1 MIKCKPWTEEAILGL
16 RGGTLVRSVE
26 EADIPEELMRLWA
39 KDIAQAVDDAIIAE
53 GLNIENLENIEK
65 STVTK

>member
-16 RGGTLVRSVE
+16 RGGTLVRPVE
-26 EADIPEELMRLWA
+26 EADIPEELMRFWA

>member
-26 EADIPEELMRLWA
+26 EADIPEKLMRLLT
-39 KDIAQAVDDAIIAE
+39 KEIAQAVDDAVIAE
-53 GLNIENLENIEK
+53 GLNIENLENIER
-65 STVTK
+65 SAVTK